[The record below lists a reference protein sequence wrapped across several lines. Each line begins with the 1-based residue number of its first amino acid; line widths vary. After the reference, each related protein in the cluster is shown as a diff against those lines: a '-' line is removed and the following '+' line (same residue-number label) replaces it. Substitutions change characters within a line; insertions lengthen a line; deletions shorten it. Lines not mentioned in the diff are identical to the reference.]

1 MPSNLKNLTFRVD
14 IASKDTRPFNVL
26 NMGQFQFYLF
36 DPATQS
42 VEKERLKELFE
53 FLPSRVVQLRI
64 FAKDHRTDDTLARA
78 TEKALKI

>member
-1 MPSNLKNLTFRVD
+1 MPQNLKNLTFRVD

-26 NMGQFQFYLF
+26 NMGQFQFYIF

-64 FAKDHRTDDTLARA
+64 FAENHRTDDALARA
-78 TEKALKI
+78 TDKALKT